1 MATRSLIGIKLDNNI
16 IKTIYCHWDG
26 YPEHNGQLLVNNY
39 TSPMQVEMLIEG
51 GDLSSLGETIEL
63 SNPYSRRGDSWEL
76 IQPREVDMEHLNAV
90 AYECNAEYV
99 YVFNDE
105 CEWECYEY
113 DYTNGELDK
122 IEILA
127 AVA

>member
-1 MATRSLIGIKLDNNI
+1 LALAKLVLIFTSTKIKIKIMATRSLIGIKLDNNI
-16 IKTIYCHWDG
+16 
-26 YPEHNGQLLVNNY
+26 
-39 TSPMQVEMLIEG
+39 MVEMLIEG

-105 CEWECYEY
+105 CEWE
-113 DYTNGELDK
+113 
-122 IEILA
+122 
-127 AVA
+127 